1 MTDPRDP
8 DFQNDDAPDQQDTDF
23 PLPDSGSGG
32 VDDWAGADESDPP
45 FTDDLPAA
53 DEIVLK
59 EDPAGRSPGAGFDD
73 DAFADD
79 AGTEDAEN
87 PFDLGDD
94 SLGDDGAADRPAP
107 LVPPEDDPEDFEE
120 PDDDP
125 EDFGE
130 DFEDA
135 AEEEAFPAETEPDA
149 GETYTLGE
157 ATVPPKWGGGLN
169 PPPAEREPPPAR
181 SAPAPAVVKQAPAA
195 KRAVARPA
203 EDGEEEEEEDAPSRR
218 RAGVG
223 GPAKPKLRDWLE
235 ARCKKEAQMYAL
247 GAAVIAPV
255 AFLAV
260 SLTWG
265 LLYVLAPGEGLVAAA
280 FATLIVAALFWVNG
294 KSGDAR
300 TLRVHVEPGDREIEP
315 VTIDVPR
322 GSGMTW
328 LMYLTGSRD
337 LPGFVNFIAAITL
350 FGPRLCDLAIQ
361 MGRTAK
367 LLWMIDAD
375 ALAGPLKTLVKAQGK
390 VSFAAFF
397 EAHRA
402 MSPQGLVRRLGRVD
416 GVLFLPT
423 SEPPGLCV
431 SNALKDEFAA
441 WRGRWQ
447 RERAGAGD
455 DRLYD

>member
-1 MTDPRDP
+1 MTDPRD
-8 DFQNDDAPDQQDTDF
+8 DDSSGDTDF
-23 PLPDSGSGG
+23 PLPGSGSGG
-32 VDDWAGADESDPP
+32 VDDWADADDPDPP
-45 FTDDLPAA
+45 FVGELPSA

-59 EDPAGRSPGAGFDD
+59 EEAARRSPGAGFDD

-79 AGTEDAEN
+79 AETEEAAN

-94 SLGDDGAADRPAP
+94 GLGDDGAADRPAP
-107 LVPPEDDPEDFEE
+107 LVPPEADPEDFGE

-130 DFEDA
+130 EFGDA
-135 AEEEAFPAETEPDA
+135 AEEEEATFPAETEPDA
-149 GETYTLGE
+149 GGTYTLGE
-157 ATVPPKWGGGLN
+157 ATTPPKWGAGLN
-169 PPPAEREPPPAR
+169 PP
-181 SAPAPAVVKQAPAA
+181 APAA
-195 KRAVARPA
+195 AKPKPIATAVVAEARGD
-203 EDGEEEEEEDAPSRR
+203 EDEEDAPSRR
-218 RAGVG
+218 RAGAG

-255 AFLAV
+255 GFLAV
-260 SLTWG
+260 SFTWG

-280 FATLIVAALFWVNG
+280 FATLIVAALFWVNS

-337 LPGFVNFIAAITL
+337 LPGIVNFLAAITL

-367 LLWMIDAD
+367 LLWTIDAD

-397 EAHRA
+397 EAHRG

-441 WRGRWQ
+441 WRARWQ

-455 DRLYD
+455 ERLYD